1 MTLLLDTHVLLWWLF
16 DDDRLTPAMR
26 AAIADPRTSVAVS
39 AASAWEM
46 AIKATRG
53 KLTIP
58 EDLAEEIARQ
68 GFEQA
73 RTGLKRRSPRCHQQQ
88 DHDSLE
94 DSEQS
99 ATNARPCYLRGQG
112 TFADRKPDAEPYGE
126 GGKAH
131 GQATDDQEG
140 A

>member
-46 AIKATRG
+46 AIKAARG

-58 EDLAEEIARQ
+58 EDLAEEIERQ
-68 GFEQA
+68 GFE
-73 RTGLKRRSPRCHQQQ
+73 GLPVTVE
-88 DHDSLE
+88 DSLTAGALPRHH
-94 DSEQS
+94 DDPFDRMLIAQ
-99 ATNARPCYLRGQG
+99 AVRRRFVLVTADRR
-112 TFADRKPDAEPYGE
+112 FADYNVLTLA
-126 GGKAH
+126 
-131 GQATDDQEG
+131 
-140 A
+140 

>member
-1 MTLLLDTHVLLWWLF
+1 MTLLLDTPVLLWWLF

-46 AIKATRG
+46 AIKAARG

-68 GFEQA
+68 GFE
-73 RTGLKRRSPRCHQQQ
+73 GLPVTVE
-88 DHDSLE
+88 DSLAAGALPRHH
-94 DSEQS
+94 DDPFDRMLIAQ
-99 ATNARPCYLRGQG
+99 AVRRRFVLVTADRR
-112 TFADRKPDAEPYGE
+112 FADYDVLTLA
-126 GGKAH
+126 
-131 GQATDDQEG
+131 
-140 A
+140 

>member
-46 AIKATRG
+46 AIKAARG

-68 GFEQA
+68 GFE
-73 RTGLKRRSPRCHQQQ
+73 GLPVTVE
-88 DHDSLE
+88 DSLAAGALPRHH
-94 DSEQS
+94 DDPFDRMLIAQ
-99 ATNARPCYLRGQG
+99 AVRRRFVLVTADRR
-112 TFADRKPDAEPYGE
+112 FADYDVLTLA
-126 GGKAH
+126 
-131 GQATDDQEG
+131 
-140 A
+140 

>member
-46 AIKATRG
+46 AIKAARG

-68 GFEQA
+68 GFD
-73 RTGLKRRSPRCHQQQ
+73 GLPVTVE
-88 DHDSLE
+88 DSLAAGALPRHH
-94 DSEQS
+94 DDPFDRMLIAQ
-99 ATNARPCYLRGQG
+99 AVRRRFVLVTADRR
-112 TFADRKPDAEPYGE
+112 FADYDVLTLA
-126 GGKAH
+126 
-131 GQATDDQEG
+131 
-140 A
+140 